1 MLFEENSEK
10 EKKEPH
16 GNCQK
21 TSRIKNHN
29 KSQKKIKPKPNC
41 RQIRKIMNKFRERK
55 KVIQT
60 ANKFE
65 KTKSKQTTVALTE
78 LHRRSD
84 FDLSQT
90 QIKNSQSVRRILLK
104 LLIL

>member
-29 KSQKKIKPKPNC
+29 KTQKKIKPKPNW
-41 RQIRKIMNKFRERK
+41 RQIRKIINKFRERK

-65 KTKSKQTTVALTE
+65 KTKSKQTTVALLLNFIE
-78 LHRRSD
+78 E
-84 FDLSQT
+84 
-90 QIKNSQSVRRILLK
+90 VILICLRLRLK
-104 LLIL
+104 TARE

>member
-1 MLFEENSEK
+1 
-10 EKKEPH
+10 
-16 GNCQK
+16 
-21 TSRIKNHN
+21 
-29 KSQKKIKPKPNC
+29 
-41 RQIRKIMNKFRERK
+41 MNKFRERK

-65 KTKSKQTTVALTE
+65 KTKSKQITVALTE

-90 QIKNSQSVRRILLK
+90 QIKNSQSVRRDVVKITHSVKLLRRHLILKTRLK
-104 LLIL
+104 LHGIKWFCTQDCFFNVTKIQLI